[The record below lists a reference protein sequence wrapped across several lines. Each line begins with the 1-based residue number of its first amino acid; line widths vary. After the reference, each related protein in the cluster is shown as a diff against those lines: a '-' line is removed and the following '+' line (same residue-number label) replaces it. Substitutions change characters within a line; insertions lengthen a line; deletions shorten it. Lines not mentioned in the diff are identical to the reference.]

1 VLSWGVA
8 GCISGLWGVK
18 VLRVPLLAR
27 LNAIGRMAHEIYM
40 NVFEWQVVY
49 PGLKVEK
56 YHPQS

>member
-1 VLSWGVA
+1 VA

-49 PGLKVEK
+49 PGLKVEN